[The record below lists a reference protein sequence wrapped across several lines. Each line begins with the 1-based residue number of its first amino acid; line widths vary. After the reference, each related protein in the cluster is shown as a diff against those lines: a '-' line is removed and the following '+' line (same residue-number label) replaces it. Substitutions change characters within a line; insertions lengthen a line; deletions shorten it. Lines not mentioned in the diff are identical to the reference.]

1 MPIRRVIAVIR
12 SRPIAM
18 PSQRSSPKL
27 GAVTTIF
34 TLRSDHSRLDQEAL
48 EPSQHR
54 MGGSIVVSD

>member
-27 GAVTTIF
+27 GAVTNIF
-34 TLRSDHSRLDQEAL
+34 TLRSITRFDLKR
-48 EPSQHR
+48 
-54 MGGSIVVSD
+54 